1 MKEINNKL
9 IQEII
14 SLYKEQNLS
23 LTKIGEKVNLD
34 RHTVS
39 KILTDYGLIVKYKQ
53 TLDPNEGITGRTCTH
68 CGEFKPFSEFHKMK
82 SGKYGYRAMC
92 KECCK
97 EKYESDG
104 KRNEQ
109 RKLARREKR
118 LNDEYRAQENLKNI
132 ETRHL
137 NKESLIKQLI
147 RSAKQ
152 RAQNK
157 NLDFNIEPSDITL
170 PETCPLLEIPLDSH
184 YGSAQD
190 NSYSIDRI
198 DSTKGYIKGNVWVI
212 SKRANTLK
220 NNATLEELSL
230 LVKNLSKYL
239 NK

>member
-1 MKEINNKL
+1 
-9 IQEII
+9 
-14 SLYKEQNLS
+14 
-23 LTKIGEKVNLD
+23 
-34 RHTVS
+34 
-39 KILTDYGLIVKYKQ
+39 
-53 TLDPNEGITGRTCTH
+53 
-68 CGEFKPFSEFHKMK
+68 
-82 SGKYGYRAMC
+82 MC

-118 LNDEYRAQENLKNI
+118 LNDEYRTQENLKNI

-137 NKESLIKQLI
+137 NNESLIKQLI

-152 RAQNK
+152 RAQSK
-157 NLDFNIEPSDITL
+157 NLDFNIEPSDISL

-230 LVKNLSKYL
+230 LVKNLNKYL
-239 NK
+239 NE

>member
-1 MKEINNKL
+1 MKEINNEL
-9 IQEII
+9 IHKII
-14 SLYKEQNLS
+14 SLYKDQNLS
-23 LTKIGEKVNLD
+23 LIKIGKEVNLD

-39 KILTDYGLIVKYKQ
+39 KILTDYGLIIKYKQ
-53 TLDPNEGITGRTCTH
+53 TSDPNEGVTGRTCTY

-82 SGKYGYRAMC
+82 TGKYGYRAMC
-92 KECCK
+92 KDCCK

-118 LNDEYRAQENLKNI
+118 LNDEYRIQGNLKDV

-137 NKESLIKQLI
+137 NKESLIKQLL

-152 RAQNK
+152 RAQDK
-157 NLDFNIEPSDITL
+157 NLEFNIDISDITL
-170 PETCPLLEIPLDSH
+170 PDICPLLEIPLDSH

-220 NNATLEELSL
+220 NNATIEELSL
-230 LVKNLSKYL
+230 LVKNLKKFL
-239 NK
+239 N